1 LLAPHKARR
10 RRKLTDK
17 DATIA
22 LVLQRGSGN
31 SCRVIMQLLPV
42 INVALLLTATI
53 FATIFATLFVAVSAI
68 AFSS

>member
-42 INVALLLTATI
+42 INVALLLTATL
-53 FATIFATLFVAVSAI
+53 FATLFVAVSTI